1 MLLAAADNPEPPVFE
16 AILALLPEIEVR
28 RWRWLPQP
36 VLLLP
41 DARRWLILVDPD
53 QTPGEQALHA
63 LHQVKHVI
71 DAPDRSP
78 GSCEGDPMQTL
89 DCYRFAMGVLV
100 PSASLRH
107 EVASGNRDAE
117 ALARRY
123 GVPASAM
130 RQRISELGLMG
141 GGAS

>member
-1 MLLAAADNPEPPVFE
+1 MLVAAADNPEPPVFE

-28 RWRWLPQP
+28 RWRWLPHP

-53 QTPGEQALHA
+53 QTPGELALHV

-78 GSCEGDPMQTL
+78 GSCKGDPMQTL

-100 PSASLRH
+100 PSVSLRH
-107 EVASGNRDAE
+107 DVASGNRDVE
-117 ALARRY
+117 ALARHY
-123 GVPASAM
+123 GVPVSAM
-130 RQRISELGLMG
+130 RQRISELGLIG